1 MALDPR
7 PRTSASGQQ
16 PARKTGLFGGS
27 FDPVHLAHLSLARC
41 ALEQLGLDRLL
52 WLPAGRPWQK
62 LQQGAGRG
70 LASPGHRRAM
80 VALMIEGEPRF
91 AVDDSELE
99 RDGASYTIDTVR
111 ARLAAQPGEQ
121 LFLLIGQDQYARL
134 HTWREWQALLGLV
147 TLAVAARDDQ
157 AVQASPEVQAVPHRA
172 LLLHMPTSAISSTR
186 VRDAASRGE
195 DIRPMVGDAVAG
207 YIAHHRLYGTPG
219 PRSDN

>member
-1 MALDPR
+1 MAL
-7 PRTSASGQQ
+7 SSG
-16 PARKTGLFGGS
+16 PATGLFGGS

-41 ALEQLGLDRLL
+41 ALDQLRLDRLL

-62 LQQGAGRG
+62 LQDGTGRG
-70 LASPGHRRAM
+70 LASPEHRRAM
-80 VALMIEGEPRF
+80 VELMIAGEPRF

-111 ARLAAQPGEQ
+111 ARLAAHPEER

-147 TLAVAARDDQ
+147 TLAVAARDGA
-157 AVQASPEVQAVPHRA
+157 AVQAPPELRALPHRVELIA
-172 LLLHMPTSAISSTR
+172 MPPLAFSSTR
-186 VRDAASRGE
+186 VRDMASRGE

-207 YIAHHRLYGTPG
+207 YIARHCLYGAPRG
-219 PRSDN
+219 PRSEN